1 MARHLRSL
9 ARQLGGVARPST
21 YYLPW
26 ITRPGLD
33 CTLVLSNVEARFKPD
48 LNQGP
53 FPVSVIQYDADGR
66 AAQRYQV
73 TLQDSTDTVEVPLAH
88 APGGCGFATVIGER
102 LHSDLYVTLSDGH
115 DYTATHG
122 RHEFIEAY
130 PLPARVLLGAGGAA
144 AAVVGRTLP
153 IFRRNQYVYLGRESR
168 SHVLLMNLSNVT
180 NRIRVAA
187 HVGDRRIGSA
197 LLRLPPMGSRLLDVA
212 SLGPMPAAGVV
223 SWRLELEGNAWFNLY
238 LVGAGSRDLAGPL
251 SLMHVK

>member
-9 ARQLGGVARPST
+9 ARQLVGVARPST

-33 CTLVLSNVEARFKPD
+33 CTLVLSNVEARFRPD

-53 FPVSVIQYDADGR
+53 FPVSVVQYDADGR

-88 APGGCGFATVIGER
+88 APGGCGFAIVAGER

-122 RHEFIEAY
+122 RHEFIETY
-130 PLPARVLLGAGGAA
+130 PFPARVLLAVGGAA
-144 AAVVGRTLP
+144 AAVVGHTLP

-180 NRIRVAA
+180 NRIRVVAGRGR
-187 HVGDRRIGSA
+187 HRIGST
-197 LLRLPPMGSRLLDVA
+197 LLRLPPMGSHLLDVT
-212 SLGPMPAAGVV
+212 SLLPEPADGTAV
-223 SWRLELEGNAWFNLY
+223 WRLELQGNAWFNLY
-238 LVGAGSRDLAGPL
+238 LVGAGFQDLAGPL